1 MGLKEDLFLRWEM
14 MLECRWRGDQRKGDD
29 EINENYHHHH
39 HYHQI
44 ATTKKAYSFL
54 GLTIRSFFLTLSP
67 DQSPCNFSPLVRVL
81 LCDPASG

>member
-39 HYHQI
+39 HYH
-44 ATTKKAYSFL
+44 
-54 GLTIRSFFLTLSP
+54 
-67 DQSPCNFSPLVRVL
+67 
-81 LCDPASG
+81 